1 MVSSFG
7 DTCER
12 ILCCAE
18 VGEAFLELFAEDFSA
33 LIKPCTLNRSGGWN
47 GEQRADFARHMPDA
61 RILRTEP
68 APAVWVPLLDQQ
80 MREQRVWGFEL
91 GDDWPSSFIAEA
103 RFKGWPVL
111 AYTVNDP
118 ERARL
123 LAQWGVDAIC
133 TDRIDLIGA
142 DFAD

>member
-47 GEQRADFARHMPDA
+47 GEQLCDPQMLGAKPAR
-61 RILRTEP
+61 E
-68 APAVWVPLLDQQ
+68 AVIQ
-80 MREQRVWGFEL
+80 RE
-91 GDDWPSSFIAEA
+91 
-103 RFKGWPVL
+103 
-111 AYTVNDP
+111 
-118 ERARL
+118 
-123 LAQWGVDAIC
+123 
-133 TDRIDLIGA
+133 
-142 DFAD
+142 